1 MRRSLIAVALGIA
14 GVLFALGM
22 TVGASVLVARD
33 LGDPVR
39 VVQVPQPR
47 DASSHSPVER
57 SPSPT
62 PGAHDGGG
70 SEDRSGDR
78 SGPGGGDDH
87 SGGTEGPGDSSGSGS
102 GGSDDPSGSGS
113 GSDDSSGSG
122 SGGSDDSSG
131 AGSGDE
137 AHDD

>member
-1 MRRSLIAVALGIA
+1 MRRTLIAVALGIA

-22 TVGASVLVARD
+22 TVGASVLVGRD
-33 LGDPVR
+33 LGDPVT
-39 VVQVPQPR
+39 VVQVSQPR
-47 DASSHSPVER
+47 DASSPSPVER

-62 PGAHDGGG
+62 PAAHDGGG

-78 SGPGGGDDH
+78 SGPGGRDDR
-87 SGGTEGPGDSSGSGS
+87 SGGTEGPEDPSGS
-102 GGSDDPSGSGS
+102 GGSDDSSGSGS

-122 SGGSDDSSG
+122 SG
-131 AGSGDE
+131 DE